1 MAYTTRLANLAD
13 LLSISAR
20 RGKQRVLRLNP
31 PYTLVQPPGLLA
43 DLLRSQ
49 LPIRPRVDFVYV
61 YKDGGRILGW
71 VQARC
76 RWQSRDEWTITTLA
90 LADKAPAYVGQ
101 RLLEEVVRGAGEEG
115 VIRIFVKVPEG
126 ESQLG
131 AFRSLGFTVY
141 THEEIWGNLY
151 FGAST
156 TRSEPKENPLR
167 KLLRGRTGGDAW
179 ELMQLYS
186 SVTPAVVQRAEML
199 STRQWQVSRMPRPI
213 SLAQGLLENSYVWQD
228 EARSTEHGKSERL
241 GGFVRLL
248 TGANGHWVT
257 VMNRP
262 DLDNRE
268 ILPVAIDH
276 VLWKAARHANKPV
289 YCGIREYQAEVGT
302 LLEERG
308 FHLLSRQALLVK
320 YLAEPIKEKQPALAP
335 FLVKTGELVGTK

>member
-1 MAYTTRLANLAD
+1 MAYKTRHANLFD
-13 LLSISAR
+13 LLSISAS

-31 PYTLVQPPGLLA
+31 PFTLVQPQGLLT

-61 YKDGGRILGW
+61 YWDAGRLQGW
-71 VQARC
+71 VQARS
-76 RWQSRDEWTITTLA
+76 RWQRRDEWTITTLA
-90 LADKAPAYVGQ
+90 TADKAPSHVGD
-101 RLLEEVVRGAGEEG
+101 RLLSELVREAGEQG
-115 VIRIFVKVPEG
+115 VIRIFAKVPEG
-126 ESQLG
+126 AAQLNT
-131 AFRSLGFTVY
+131 FRSLGFTLY

-156 TRSEPKENPLR
+156 TLTDPKDDPRR
-167 KLLRGRTGGDAW
+167 KLLRGRTGRDAW
-179 ELMQLYS
+179 DLMQLYS
-186 SVTPAVVQRAEML
+186 AITPAVVQRAEML
-199 STRQWQVSRMPRPI
+199 TTRQWHISYLPRPMF
-213 SLAQGLLENSYVWQD
+213 LAHGLLEKSYVWQN
-228 EARSTEHGKSERL
+228 EADKAGGL

-248 TGANGHWVT
+248 TGAGGHWVT
-257 VMNRP
+257 VMFRS

-268 ILPVAIDH
+268 VVPVAIDH

-302 LLEERG
+302 LLEDRG